1 MVTKTFKTDLEAV
14 KFIVKQSGE
23 TSWQLEKTT
32 GISRQQIDRW
42 VKNETKVI
50 RRPTINKL
58 ADKLGYHITHNQNGI
73 AVSPHTKKTTEDI
86 NMDEALLKDYI
97 ALQKEK
103 IVALQDQIQELEYQ
117 TQNMDTMQ
125 DYDYENCIPT
135 FCSVNELQIVPFRIK
150 NISIDKTYMELNKYL
165 QAPESVLK
173 RAFEG
178 DGNWHKWKDAPIN
191 ELLSKQSSKYFI
203 KASKNLQTLVD
214 TWKTFVVERTMAQ
227 RVDYAYKNNTVQT
240 MVFTKLRFNKRKIT
254 TQSKSIMMEKI

>member
-1 MVTKTFKTDLEAV
+1 MVEKTFKTDLEAAKYMV
-14 KFIVKQSGE
+14 QESGKS
-23 TSWQLEKTT
+23 SWLLEKETT
-32 GISRQQIDRW
+32 ISRQQIDRW
-42 VKNETKVI
+42 INGETKAI
-50 RRPTINKL
+50 RNPTMQKL
-58 ADKLGYHITHNQNGI
+58 ASALEYDISYHKQGIT
-73 AVSPHTKKTTEDI
+73 VSPHTKNITEDI

-117 TQNMDTMQ
+117 KQNMDKMQ
-125 DYDYENCIPT
+125 DYDYENCMPT

-150 NISIDKTYMELNKYL
+150 TISIDKTYMELNKYL
-165 QAPESVLK
+165 QAPESVIK

-203 KASKNLQTLVD
+203 KASKNLKSLVE

-254 TQSKSIMMEKI
+254 THSKSIMMEKI